1 MHTIDVLNPAVIRVN
16 SCPFVISPFP
26 HSVHNVYPGQSVLN
40 RLAQESS
47 LARVNTFLGLP
58 GPHPYL
64 ERAL

>member
-1 MHTIDVLNPAVIRVN
+1 MNVIMFILFIMANPL
-16 SCPFVISPFP
+16 
-26 HSVHNVYPGQSVLN
+26 LN

-47 LARVNTFLGLP
+47 LARVNTSLGLP